1 MLRPAGCL
9 LILVAGAPTY
19 LAIGFLDQLGRM
31 GVELEIAI
39 TVSTIPASFVVDWI
53 FFRDLAV
60 AIDSPQSG

>member
-1 MLRPAGCL
+1 
-9 LILVAGAPTY
+9 
-19 LAIGFLDQLGRM
+19 M